1 MTKSKL
7 AAVLLLHGEGAEQ
20 RVRWVS
26 FPGECVC
33 LFYPP
38 VVLRLKKLELLLD
51 AVQRLRDGELEGLA
65 WSLVGRL
72 THARMHGERRGVVG
86 AGRGDKLQPS

>member
-1 MTKSKL
+1 M
-7 AAVLLLHGEGAEQ
+7 
-20 RVRWVS
+20 
-26 FPGECVC
+26 C

-51 AVQRLRDGELEGLA
+51 AVQRLGDGELEGLA

-72 THARMHGERRGVVG
+72 THARAHMEGERGSG
-86 AGRGDKLQPS
+86 GRGDKLLPS

>member
-1 MTKSKL
+1 M
-7 AAVLLLHGEGAEQ
+7 
-20 RVRWVS
+20 
-26 FPGECVC
+26 C

-51 AVQRLRDGELEGLA
+51 AVQRLGDGELEGLA

-72 THARMHGERRGVVG
+72 THARAHTEGERWGG
-86 AGRGDKLQPS
+86 GRGDKLLPS

>member
-1 MTKSKL
+1 MN
-7 AAVLLLHGEGAEQ
+7 V
-20 RVRWVS
+20 
-26 FPGECVC
+26 CVC

-51 AVQRLRDGELEGLA
+51 AVQRLGDGELEGLA

-72 THARMHGERRGVVG
+72 TCMHTHAHTQRERQRREGKKG
-86 AGRGDKLQPS
+86 

>member
-1 MTKSKL
+1 M
-7 AAVLLLHGEGAEQ
+7 
-20 RVRWVS
+20 S
-26 FPGECVC
+26 FPGECAC

-51 AVQRLRDGELEGLA
+51 AVQRLGDGELEGLA

-72 THARMHGERRGVVG
+72 TRARMHGERGGGVRRGG
-86 AGRGDKLQPS
+86 